1 MIASAKNYT
10 KKQTNKQTNKWRDR
24 TLGQMV
30 KTKLHRQN
38 QTKKHTH
45 TPSQKEKKEK
55 KKKISLLPKST
66 TSIWDDL
73 LSIQVFHRSQVH
85 QVDC

>member
-45 TPSQKEKKEK
+45 TPSQKEKKKETGGK
-55 KKKISLLPKST
+55 TEIETVGENKFYKSGKI
-66 TSIWDDL
+66 
-73 LSIQVFHRSQVH
+73 VV
-85 QVDC
+85 V